1 MVWVNDQLI
10 NQIMNLKSLYIKN
23 VTTKKNK
30 NFFLLIILANS
41 FRQKLNH
48 MKLEHYKIENNT
60 NFHDFSLKF

>member
-1 MVWVNDQLI
+1 
-10 NQIMNLKSLYIKN
+10 MNLKSLYIKN

-30 NFFLLIILANS
+30 NIFLLIILANS